1 MNTTD
6 ETASMLAE
14 VRAANA
20 ELSRRAVA
28 PLWYHPALGL
38 LCGGAVAI
46 HAAPIGARLV
56 YMLAFGLGLILLV
69 KAYRRKT
76 GLWVSGFRRGRTR
89 WLTFSMVPVAMG
101 TLWLTSWL
109 EWERGVQ
116 GAFLIGGAGLAVLT
130 TAYGFAWEALFRRD
144 MREGGSL

>member
-1 MNTTD
+1 MDPAND
-6 ETASMLAE
+6 TASMLAE

-20 ELSRRAVA
+20 ELARRAVA
-28 PLWYHPALGL
+28 PLWYHPTLGL

-46 HAAPIGARLV
+46 QAAPIGARLV
-56 YMLAFGLGLILLV
+56 YMLAFALGLILLV

-76 GLWVSGFRRGRTR
+76 GLWVSGFRPGRTL
-89 WLTFSMVPVAMG
+89 WLTVSMVPVAMG

-144 MREGGSL
+144 LRDESRL